1 MNLFKYFNEVVEEV
15 KKVSWPTSKKTIEMT
30 TLVVVVSVLL
40 ALYTGILDFAFS
52 QLMKFFIK

>member
-1 MNLFKYFNEVVEEV
+1 MSLFKYFSEVVEEV
-15 KKVSWPTSKKTIEMT
+15 KKVSWPTPKKTTEMT
-30 TLVVVVSVLL
+30 TLVIFVSVLL

>member
-30 TLVVVVSVLL
+30 TLVIVVSVLL